1 MNVTTGTL
9 ASEELKF
16 TPAIFS
22 RDDGVLFSVYSLT
35 FGYQAFTL
43 SFEAACERLGAYNQ
57 ERTQV
62 LLAFQLNHPRIAR
75 AIKGKALLADGRRV
89 VLEATDF
96 IQN

>member
-1 MNVTTGTL
+1 MNATTDAL
-9 ASEELKF
+9 ASDGLNF

-22 RDDGVLFSVYSLT
+22 PDDGVFFSVYGLT

-43 SFEAACERLGAYNQ
+43 SFEAACERLGAHSQ

-75 AIKGKALLADGRRV
+75 AIKEKALPADGRRV

-96 IQN
+96 IQT